1 MKAWE
6 NILKKGLTLSGR
18 RKRITFIVI
27 IFSVSILLVFM
38 IINYFVSR
46 SVLYDVIEKNYMELA
61 TKQFEF
67 IEYWMERRVENV
79 EKIAQTSDVIFAVR
93 EYRER
98 GDIPSRLYENMKGY
112 LDEVLFEQGVYNR
125 LLLVDRN
132 GRICCSTDNRRGSLA
147 GETLFEEVR
156 KTDDIYIGRAHIE
169 IQGDKK
175 SVSQPVS
182 YPVYERFGERGAIVG
197 YVIAFIN
204 LNIMD
209 DSVSIIDLGENG
221 HAYIV
226 DRTGMVLC
234 SSGDFEF
241 SKGDEGYRLLN
252 DAGEPVYSIAE
263 CLKTGHAGTAEY
275 SSHLDSTVI
284 GFWKWFSYFEWI
296 FIIEIDKG
304 TALTPLYKM
313 IFFYLVSAIVFILAT
328 VLMALNTF
336 GNILRPINNIVGA
349 INEIATGNLS
359 VTVGLDSR
367 DEIGEIGESL
377 DLFITKIHEVVDN
390 VKNVSSQLAS
400 SSEEMS
406 KSSASFS
413 DNVQRQAASAE
424 EIMATVE
431 EVSAGMENISDG
443 ARVQFDSLLS
453 LTSKMKELSG
463 IINDMQLRMKE
474 ARDIIDNVATK
485 AKHGGESL
493 TRMNT
498 NMSAIGERTN
508 EMTNIVK
515 IIRDISEQV
524 NLLSLNAAIEAARA
538 GEAGRGFAVVADEIA
553 KLADQT
559 AISLK
564 EIESLIQVNRDEIGS
579 GVSSVMD
586 TVEILSAIIQG
597 VERMSDMIAILS
609 GNMTKQLEANEVV
622 NHEAAKV
629 RSKADEI
636 RAATDEQKTAA
647 NEIVKTVSE
656 INELSQSNASGSEE
670 MTANAEDI
678 AAMAETLSLRVDFF
692 KV

>member
-1 MKAWE
+1 MKTME
-6 NILKKGLTLSGR
+6 NILKSGMTFSGKR
-18 RKRITFIVI
+18 RRITYIVI
-27 IFSVSILLVFM
+27 IFSISILLVFM

-79 EKIAQTSDVIFAVR
+79 EKIAQTPVVMLAVG
-93 EYRER
+93 EYWET
-98 GDIPSRLYENMKGY
+98 GSLTAPLYENTKAY
-112 LDEVLFEQGVYNR
+112 LDEILFDQGVYNR
-125 LLLVDRN
+125 LMLVDRK
-132 GRICCSTDNRRGSLA
+132 GRVCCSTDNLRGSLA
-147 GETLFEEVR
+147 GEKLFEEIR
-156 KTDDIYIGRAHIE
+156 KTDDIYIGTAHVEIE
-169 IQGDKK
+169 GDKK
-175 SVSQPVS
+175 ATSQPIS
-182 YPVYERFGERGAIVG
+182 YPIYERSGERGAVVG

-204 LNIMD
+204 MNIMD

-226 DRTGMVLC
+226 DRNGMVLC

-241 SKGDEGYRLLN
+241 SKGKEGYRLLN
-252 DAGEPVYSIAE
+252 DAGEPVYSIRE

-296 FIIEIDKG
+296 FIIEVDKG
-304 TALTPLYKM
+304 TALAPLYKM
-313 IFFYLVSAIVFILAT
+313 IFFYLISAIVFILAT
-328 VLMALNTF
+328 VFMALNTF
-336 GNILRPINNIVGA
+336 GNILKPINNIVGV
-349 INEIATGNLS
+349 INEISTGNLS

-390 VKNVSSQLAS
+390 VKNVAGQLAH

-431 EVSAGMENISDG
+431 EVSAGMENVSDG

-453 LTSKMKELSG
+453 LTGKMEELSG
-463 IINDMQLRMKE
+463 FINDMQIRMKE
-474 ARDIIDNVATK
+474 ARSIIDDVAAK
-485 AKHGGESL
+485 AKRGGESL
-493 TRMNT
+493 TLMSS
-498 NMSAIGERTN
+498 NMSAVAERTN

-515 IIRDISEQV
+515 IINDISEQV

-559 AISLK
+559 ATSLK
-564 EIESLIQVNRDEIGS
+564 EIEGLIQVNRNEIGS
-579 GVSSVMD
+579 GVTSVMD

-597 VERMSDMIAILS
+597 VARMSDMIGVLS

-622 NHEAAKV
+622 NREAAKV
-629 RSKADEI
+629 QSKADEI
-636 RAATDEQKTAA
+636 RTATDEQKSAA

-656 INELSQSNASGSEE
+656 INELSQRNASGSEE
-670 MTANAEDI
+670 MTANADDI
-678 AAMAETLSLRVDFF
+678 AAMAETLSMRVDFF